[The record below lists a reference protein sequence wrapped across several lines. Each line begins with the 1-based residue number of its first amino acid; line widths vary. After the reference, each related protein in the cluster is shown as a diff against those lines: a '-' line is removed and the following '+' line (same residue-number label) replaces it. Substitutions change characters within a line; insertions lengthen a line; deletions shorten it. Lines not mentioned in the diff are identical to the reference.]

1 MRLKKYLK
9 NFIKYLNSGG
19 VVNTTVVSCHVDNY
33 LAGKVVLVTGG
44 TSGFGLA
51 IAKKCLEQ
59 GASVIVTG
67 RNKQKMEKTISTI
80 GNPKMKGIVW
90 DLSDVSIVKNKLQE
104 ANSIFGPINV
114 YVNNAGVWTPNNWTN
129 IEEKDW
135 DYVVDINLKGLFF
148 MCKEEAHNL
157 KIMTDTSDAIGK
169 IINVTSIEGVRGGF
183 GPYCASKWGAN
194 GLTKGLAKDLV
205 KNKIVVNAV
214 APGMAITDINPNL
227 PKDGNQYLECQPTG
241 RFVLVEEIADMVAY
255 LAGDAANSIVGQVI
269 AIDGGWSLN

>member
-1 MRLKKYLK
+1 MNIKRSLK
-9 NFIKYLNSGG
+9 NFLKYIKSGG
-19 VVNTTVVSCHVDNY
+19 VVNTTVVSCHFDNY

-51 IAKKCLEQ
+51 IANKCLAQ

-67 RNKQKMEKTISTI
+67 RNKQKMENVVNTI
-80 GNPKMKGIVW
+80 GNPKIKGMVW
-90 DLSDVSIVKNKLQE
+90 DLSDVSIVENKLEE
-104 ANSIFGPINV
+104 ANSIFGPISV
-114 YVNNAGVWTPNNWTN
+114 YVNNAGVWTPKNWKA
-129 IEEKDW
+129 IDEKEW
-135 DYVVDINLKGLFF
+135 DNVVDINLKGLFF

-157 KIMTDTSDAIGK
+157 TIMTDTSNIIGK
-169 IINVTSIEGVRGGF
+169 IINVTSIEGIRGGF
-183 GPYCASKWGAN
+183 GPYYASKWGAN
-194 GLTKGLAKDLV
+194 GLTKGLAKELI

-214 APGMAITDINPNL
+214 APGMAITNINPNL